1 MHSTNFSIFYVHC
14 YFVNLFLKQSN
25 CRMSLKCETERS
37 KTWQD
42 FADGV
47 PCVLGI
53 DEAGRGPVL
62 GPMVYAAAIS
72 PLDQNTELKNLGV
85 DDSKALNEAKREEI
99 FDKMN
104 NDEEIQQVVAYAIR
118 SLSPELISASML
130 KRHKYSLNEVSHDA
144 AIALIKDAFACN
156 VNVVEIKV
164 DTVGPKAT
172 YQAKLE
178 KLFPGIS
185 ICVTEKADS
194 LFPIVSAA
202 SIAAKVTRDTRLRNW
217 QFKEKGIRIPENGY
231 GSGYPGDP
239 NTKKFLQLSVDPIFG
254 FCSLVRASWK
264 TASAIV
270 EKRSVPGYWEDD
282 EDEGKPQ
289 SKKMSGWLQPKD
301 ATEVPPKKHVYF
313 KERHMKNITTF

>member
-1 MHSTNFSIFYVHC
+1 
-14 YFVNLFLKQSN
+14 
-25 CRMSLKCETERS
+25 MSLKCETERS

-72 PLDQNTELKNLGV
+72 PLDQKEELKNLGV
-85 DDSKALNEAKREEI
+85 DDSKALNEARRDEI
-99 FDKMN
+99 FEKMQ
-104 NDEEIQQVVAYAIR
+104 NDEEVQQIVAYAVR
-118 SLSPELISASML
+118 CLSPELISCSML
-130 KRHKYSLNEVSHDA
+130 KRHKYSLNEVSHEA
-144 AIALIKDAFACN
+144 AITLIKDALACN

-185 ICVTEKADS
+185 IHVTEKADS
-194 LFPIVSAA
+194 IYPIVSAA
-202 SIAAKVTRDTRLRNW
+202 SIAAKVTRDFRLRNW
-217 QFKEKGIRIPENGY
+217 NFKEKNVKVPEAGF

-239 NTKKFLQLSVDPIFG
+239 NTKKFLQLSVEPIFG

-270 EKRSVPGYWEDD
+270 EKRCVPDSWEDD
-282 EDEGKPQ
+282 EEEGKPQ
-289 SKKMSGWLQPKD
+289 SKKMSGWLQPKNED
-301 ATEVPPKKHVYF
+301 GDVAPKKSVYF
-313 KERHMKNITTF
+313 KDRHMSNVLTF

>member
-1 MHSTNFSIFYVHC
+1 
-14 YFVNLFLKQSN
+14 
-25 CRMSLKCETERS
+25 MSLKCETERS
-37 KTWQD
+37 KTWNN
-42 FADGV
+42 FGNGI

-72 PLDQNTELKNLGV
+72 PLDQNVELKNLGV

-99 FDKMN
+99 FNKMN
-104 NDEEIQQVVAYAIR
+104 EDEDIQQIIAYALR
-118 SLSPELISASML
+118 CLSPELISCSML
-130 KRHKYSLNEVSHDA
+130 KRQKYSLNEVSHEA
-144 AIALIKDAFACN
+144 AITLIRDALACN

-202 SIAAKVTRDTRLRNW
+202 SIAAKVTRDSRLRNW
-217 QFKEKGIRIPENGY
+217 QFREKNIKVPDAGY

-239 NTKKFLQLSVDPIFG
+239 NTKKFLQLSVEPVFG
-254 FCSLVRASWK
+254 FCSLVRSSWK
-264 TASAIV
+264 TASTIV
-270 EKRSVPGYWEDD
+270 EKRCVPGSWEDD
-282 EDEGKPQ
+282 EEEGKSQ
-289 SKKMSGWLQPKD
+289 SKRMTSWMVPKNE
-301 ATEVPPKKHVYF
+301 TEVVPKRNVYF
-313 KERHMKNITTF
+313 KERHMSNILTF

>member
-1 MHSTNFSIFYVHC
+1 
-14 YFVNLFLKQSN
+14 
-25 CRMSLKCETERS
+25 MSLKCETERS
-37 KTWQD
+37 KTWKD
-42 FADGV
+42 FGDGV

-72 PLDQNTELKNLGV
+72 PLDQNTELKALGV

-99 FDKMN
+99 FEKMN
-104 NDEEIQQVVAYAIR
+104 NDEEIQQLVAYALR
-118 SLSPELISASML
+118 ALSPELISSSML
-130 KRHKYSLNEVSHDA
+130 KRQKYSLNEVSHDA
-144 AIALIKDAFACN
+144 AIALIRDALNCN

-202 SIAAKVTRDTRLRNW
+202 SIAAKVTRDHRLKHW
-217 QFKEKGIRIPENGY
+217 EFKEKNVKVPDAGF

-239 NTKKFLQLSVDPIFG
+239 NTKKFLQLSVNPVFG
-254 FCSLVRASWK
+254 FCSLVRSSWK
-264 TASAIV
+264 TASTIV
-270 EKRSVPGYWEDD
+270 EKRCVPGYWEDD
-282 EDEGKPQ
+282 EEEGKPQ
-289 SKKMSGWLQPKD
+289 NKKMSGWLQPKN
-301 ATEVPPKKHVYF
+301 AEEKVPKRNVYF
-313 KERHMKNITTF
+313 KERSMRNVVSL